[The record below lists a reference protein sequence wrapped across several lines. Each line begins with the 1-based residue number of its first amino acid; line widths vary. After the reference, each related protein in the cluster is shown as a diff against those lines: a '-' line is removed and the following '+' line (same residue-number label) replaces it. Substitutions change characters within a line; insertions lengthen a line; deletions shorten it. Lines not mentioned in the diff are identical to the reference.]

1 MGGGGGLNRTNLNFV
16 NISSASPSSFSLRM
30 G

>member
-1 MGGGGGLNRTNLNFV
+1 MGGGGGLHRNNLNFV

>member
-1 MGGGGGLNRTNLNFV
+1 MGGGGGFTPNNLNFV
-16 NISSASPSSFSLRM
+16 YISSASPSSFSLRM